1 MAKKDNDLFERLR
14 RVGVRKQVAKTLSE
28 IGEGASKRALR
39 AGRSAVSELR
49 ALADEIE
56 GRLPTATRGA
66 AAASDT
72 ARPASTRSPATRR
85 RTSPARATR
94 TPRTAT
100 RTPRTTSRSA
110 RAAAPSSRA
119 SSPRSAA
126 STRAKPAAAT
136 KRSAAPA
143 PRGQN
148 KAKILESLKAGPQ
161 TASQIA
167 GRTGIATG
175 TVSSTLTKMAK
186 AGEVVKADRGYG
198 LPG

>member
-1 MAKKDNDLFERLR
+1 MAKNDSDLFDRLR
-14 RVGVRKQVAKTLSE
+14 RAGVRKQVAKTLSGV
-28 IGEGASKRALR
+28 GEDASKKVLR

-56 GRLPTATRGA
+56 KRLPSVSTSTTTRRSSATRRTATARKAPARRAG
-66 AAASDT
+66 STT
-72 ARPASTRSPATRR
+72 ARRPASTRR
-85 RTSPARATR
+85 RT
-94 TPRTAT
+94 
-100 RTPRTTSRSA
+100 TTTA
-110 RAAAPSSRA
+110 RAA
-119 SSPRSAA
+119 SA
-126 STRAKPAAAT
+126 TRAGAT
-136 KRSAAPA
+136 TA

-167 GRTGIATG
+167 GKTGIATG

-186 AGEVVKADRGYG
+186 AGEIVKADRGYR

>member
-1 MAKKDNDLFERLR
+1 MAKNDSDLFERLR

-28 IGEGASKRALR
+28 IGDGASKKALR

-56 GRLPTATRGA
+56 RRLPGATGA
-66 AAASDT
+66 GKAGGST
-72 ARPASTRSPATRR
+72 ARPSAARSRGAS
-85 RTSPARATR
+85 RTTSRPRATR
-94 TPRTAT
+94 T
-100 RTPRTTSRSA
+100 TSRGTRRPASPSR
-110 RAAAPSSRA
+110 RAAATPRAGTASR
-119 SSPRSAA
+119 
-126 STRAKPAAAT
+126 
-136 KRSAAPA
+136 RSAAPA

-167 GRTGIATG
+167 ARTGISTS

-186 AGEVVKADRGYG
+186 AGEIVKADRGYG
-198 LPG
+198 LPS